1 MNLLGKLVV
10 LFSRNNILK
19 TRTYLSSFRLSCGV
33 KTRTNIESFRYTVVV
48 SFTRNNIL
56 KTRTY
61 PSFFRCLVNLLKFTT
76 FYKYFRHT
84 EFNL

>member
-1 MNLLGKLVV
+1 M
-10 LFSRNNILK
+10 

-48 SFTRNNIL
+48 LFTRNNSL

-61 PSFFRCLVNLLKFTT
+61 SSSFTT